1 MPPSSPSGPDVTV
14 LATTSRSAAA
24 RRENGGHTLC
34 GQCLAEFLG
43 TYLLVLFGCGVVHS
57 AVLTGANQGLWQI
70 AIVWGVAIM
79 LAIYIVGAVSGA
91 HINPAITLAF
101 ASRGRFAWRRV
112 PPYVLSQL
120 AGAFVAAATLFVLF
134 GPLLSAKEAEKHVT
148 RGGPG
153 SEMTAMC
160 YGEYFPSPGPLA
172 GSPEPYS
179 VAAHQR
185 LNALVSEPAAFLAEA
200 LGTLILA
207 LVVFAVT
214 DQGNSAA
221 PARGFAPVFIGLTVS
236 ALISVLAPLTQACF
250 NPARDFGPRLFAFL
264 AGWGPIALPGPRG
277 LGFLTVYILA
287 PLVGAVVGAH
297 LYDLL
302 LRPCLLPAE
311 TPAETNES
319 CRAVADNLCPRHQEC
334 LT

>member
-1 MPPSSPSGPDVTV
+1 MPRSSPSAQDVAPV
-14 LATTSRSAAA
+14 DAIRGNAAA
-24 RRENGGHTLC
+24 RRENGGRRLC

-70 AIVWGVAIM
+70 AVVWGVGIM
-79 LAIYIVGAVSGA
+79 LAIYAVGAVSGA
-91 HINPAITLAF
+91 HINPAITVAF
-101 ASRGRFAWRRV
+101 ASRGRFAWRLV
-112 PPYVLSQL
+112 PPYIVAQV
-120 AGAFVAAATLFVLF
+120 AGAFVAAATLFLLF
-134 GPLLSAKEAEKHVT
+134 APLLSAKEAEKHVT
-148 RGGPG
+148 RGRPG
-153 SEMTAMC
+153 SEVTAMC

-179 VAAHQR
+179 VEAHQR

-214 DQGNSAA
+214 DPRNSIA
-221 PARGFAPVFIGLTVS
+221 PGAGLAPVFIGLTIA
-236 ALISVLAPLTQACF
+236 ALISFLAPLTQAGF
-250 NPARDFGPRLFAFL
+250 NPARDFGPRLFAFF

-277 LGFLTVYILA
+277 LGFLTVYIFA
-287 PLVGAVVGAH
+287 PLMGAVAGAH
-297 LYDLL
+297 LYDLV
-302 LRPCLLPAE
+302 LRPYVLPAE
-311 TPAETNES
+311 RSEACSPM
-319 CRAVADNLCPRHQEC
+319 ADSQCHQEF